1 MSSRRA
7 TARPRRK
14 TGSRSPSAYRRRAH
28 SSRSTCL
35 VSRRTRRTPRTRSNS
50 STTSCGRRSSR
61 RSATRCPIRTRTW
74 RRRRWSNRKSA
85 TAPAS
90 IPRKRSRSCSMSTCR
105 RRATTSAPAPAPG
118 TGSRPASNS
127 RISRGTM
134 PLLEIREVSKNFGTV
149 AAVDRVSLSVEHGE
163 LFALLGPSGCGKT
176 TLLRLIAGFEL
187 PDRGRI
193 VIDGSDVTGVPPYRR
208 PVNMMFQ
215 SYALFPHLDVGGNVA
230 FGLKQE
236 GMERRRREARVAEM
250 LALVQMSDYARR
262 RPHELSGGQ
271 KQRVALARALAK
283 MPKLLLLDEPLAALD
298 RKLRE
303 ETRLELV
310 GIQERVGT
318 SFVFVTH
325 DQEEALGMASRI
337 AVMERGRVAQIG
349 GAAEIYER
357 PNSRFVADFVGAV
370 NLFDGVLVAGFNML
384 SLGVRGIEAALPLAE
399 AIDLPEGAEATLA
412 VRPEKLR
419 LSAVQ
424 PEGIGIAAT
433 VSSGGYQGGVSIVHL
448 TAIPGQVL
456 KAQMTSASAAAF
468 NRG

>member
-1 MSSRRA
+1 MA
-7 TARPRRK
+7 
-14 TGSRSPSAYRRRAH
+14 
-28 SSRSTCL
+28 
-35 VSRRTRRTPRTRSNS
+35 
-50 STTSCGRRSSR
+50 
-61 RSATRCPIRTRTW
+61 
-74 RRRRWSNRKSA
+74 
-85 TAPAS
+85 
-90 IPRKRSRSCSMSTCR
+90 
-105 RRATTSAPAPAPG
+105 
-118 TGSRPASNS
+118 
-127 RISRGTM
+127 
-134 PLLEIREVSKNFGTV
+134 LLEIDAVSKNFGAV
-149 AAVDRVSLSVEHGE
+149 AAVDGVSLSVEHGE

-176 TLLRLIAGFEL
+176 TLLRLIAGFEM

-193 VIDGSDVTGVPPYRR
+193 VIDGSDVTQVPPYRR

-215 SYALFPHLDVGGNVA
+215 SYALFPHLDVAGNIG

-303 ETRLELV
+303 ETRLELI

-337 AVMERGRVAQIG
+337 AVMDKGKVAQVAS
-349 GAAEIYER
+349 AAEIYER

-370 NLFDGVLVAGFNML
+370 NLFDGTLVAAFNTL
-384 SLGVRGIEAALPLAE
+384 ALAVPGIDTPVPLGGTA
-399 AIDLPEGAEATLA
+399 DLPEGSAVAVA
-412 VRPEKLR
+412 VRPEKLA
-419 LSAVQ
+419 LSSRRPQ
-424 PEGIGIAAT
+424 GIAIAAT
-433 VSSGGYQGGVSIVHL
+433 VASVNYQGGVSVVHL
-448 TAIPGQVL
+448 VTDAGQVL
-456 KAQMTSASAAAF
+456 KAQMASGPAAAF
-468 NRG
+468 ARGMSVWASWDPADAMVLGR